1 MQKIKLL
8 GKEVNIAFNLAT
20 EIAYEQITGE
30 AFAIDKLSFTK
41 NAVALYMAA
50 ISANNPD
57 SDITTEDISS
67 KASGAEVKALSDA
80 IYAEMKAWM
89 NIPDV
94 MTEKEEEKKDEDEEK
109 ND

>member
-1 MQKIKLL
+1 MQKINLL

-30 AFAIDKLSFTK
+30 AFGIEKLSFTK
-41 NAVALYMAA
+41 NAAALYMAA
-50 ISANNPD
+50 IIANNPD
-57 SDITTEDISS
+57 IDITTEDFIS

-94 MTEKEEEKKDEDEEK
+94 MDKKVEEKEEDEEK
-109 ND
+109 NA

>member
-50 ISANNPD
+50 IIANNPD
-57 SDITTEDISS
+57 IDITTEDIIS
-67 KASGAEVKALSDA
+67 KASGAEVKALSNA

-94 MTEKEEEKKDEDEEK
+94 MTEKEENKDEDEEK

>member
-1 MQKIKLL
+1 MQKINLL

-30 AFAIDKLSFTK
+30 AFGIEKLSFTK

-50 ISANNPD
+50 IIANNPD
-57 SDITTEDISS
+57 IDITTEDFIS

-89 NIPDV
+89 NIPDI
-94 MTEKEEEKKDEDEEK
+94 MDEREEKKEEGEEK
-109 ND
+109 NA

>member
-30 AFAIDKLSFTK
+30 AFGIEKLSFTK

-50 ISANNPD
+50 IIANNPD
-57 SDITTEDISS
+57 IDITTEDIIS

-89 NIPDV
+89 NIPDI
-94 MTEKEEEKKDEDEEK
+94 MDEREEKKEEGEEK
-109 ND
+109 NA

>member
-1 MQKIKLL
+1 MQKINLL
-8 GKEVNIAFNLAT
+8 GKDVNIAFNLAT

-30 AFAIDKLSFTK
+30 AFGIEKLSFTK

-50 ISANNPD
+50 IIANNPD
-57 SDITTEDISS
+57 IDITTEDLIS

-94 MTEKEEEKKDEDEEK
+94 MDEKEEKKDEDDEK
-109 ND
+109 NA

>member
-1 MQKIKLL
+1 MKKINLL

-20 EIAYEQITGE
+20 EIAYEKITGE
-30 AFAIDKLSFTK
+30 AFGIEKLSFTT

-50 ISANNPD
+50 IIANNPD
-57 SDITTEDISS
+57 IDINTEDIIG
-67 KASGAEVKALSDA
+67 KASGAEVKTLSDA

-94 MTEKEEEKKDEDEEK
+94 MNEKEEKKEEGEEK
-109 ND
+109 NA

>member
-8 GKEVNIAFNLAT
+8 GKDVNIAFNLAT

-30 AFAIDKLSFTK
+30 AFGIEKLSFTK

-50 ISANNPD
+50 IIANNPD
-57 SDITTEDISS
+57 IDITTEDIIS
-67 KASGAEVKALSDA
+67 KASGTEVKALSDA

-94 MTEKEEEKKDEDEEK
+94 MEEKVEKKDEDEEK
-109 ND
+109 NA

>member
-1 MQKIKLL
+1 MQKINLL
-8 GKEVNIAFNLAT
+8 GKEVNITFNLAT

-30 AFAIDKLSFTK
+30 AFGIEKLSFTK
-41 NAVALYMAA
+41 NAVALYMSA
-50 ISANNPD
+50 IIANNPD
-57 SDITTEDISS
+57 IDITTEDIIS

-94 MTEKEEEKKDEDEEK
+94 MEEKEETKDEDEEK
-109 ND
+109 NS

>member
-20 EIAYEQITGE
+20 EIAYEQITKE
-30 AFAIDKLSFTK
+30 AFGIEKLNFTK

-50 ISANNPD
+50 IIANNPD
-57 SDITTEDISS
+57 MDITTEDIIV

-94 MTEKEEEKKDEDEEK
+94 MDEQEEKKEEGEEK
-109 ND
+109 NA

>member
-1 MQKIKLL
+1 MQKINLL

-30 AFAIDKLSFTK
+30 AFGIEKLSFTK

-50 ISANNPD
+50 IISNNPD
-57 SDITTEDISS
+57 IDFTTEDFIS

-94 MTEKEEEKKDEDEEK
+94 MEGKEEAKDEDEEK
-109 ND
+109 NS

>member
-8 GKEVNIAFNLAT
+8 GKDVNIAFNLAT

-30 AFAIDKLSFTK
+30 AFGIEKLSFTK

-50 ISANNPD
+50 IIANNPD
-57 SDITTEDISS
+57 IDITTEDIIS
-67 KASGAEVKALSDA
+67 KARGAEVKALSDA

-94 MTEKEEEKKDEDEEK
+94 MDEKVEKKDEDEEK
-109 ND
+109 NA

>member
-1 MQKIKLL
+1 MQKINLL

-50 ISANNPD
+50 IIANNPD
-57 SDITTEDISS
+57 IDITTEDIIS
-67 KASGAEVKALSDA
+67 KASGAEVKALSNA
-80 IYAEMKAWM
+80 IYEEMKAWM

-94 MTEKEEEKKDEDEEK
+94 MTEKEENKDEDEEK
-109 ND
+109 NA

>member
-1 MQKIKLL
+1 MQKINLL

-30 AFAIDKLSFTK
+30 AFGIEKLSFTK

-50 ISANNPD
+50 IIANNPD
-57 SDITTEDISS
+57 IDITTEDFIS

-94 MTEKEEEKKDEDEEK
+94 MEEKEKAKDEDEEK
-109 ND
+109 NA

>member
-1 MQKIKLL
+1 MQKINLL

-30 AFAIDKLSFTK
+30 AFGIEKLSFTK

-50 ISANNPD
+50 IIANNPD
-57 SDITTEDISS
+57 IDITTEDIISN
-67 KASGAEVKALSDA
+67 ASGAEVKALSDA

-94 MTEKEEEKKDEDEEK
+94 MDEKVEKKDEDEEK
-109 ND
+109 NA

>member
-30 AFAIDKLSFTK
+30 AFGIEKLSFTK

-50 ISANNPD
+50 IIANNPD
-57 SDITTEDISS
+57 IDITTEDIIS

-80 IYAEMKAWM
+80 IYAEMKDWM

-94 MTEKEEEKKDEDEEK
+94 MNEKEEKKEEDEEK
-109 ND
+109 NA

>member
-1 MQKIKLL
+1 MQKINLL

-30 AFAIDKLSFTK
+30 AFGIEKLSFTK

-50 ISANNPD
+50 IIANNPD
-57 SDITTEDISS
+57 IDITTEDLIS

-89 NIPDV
+89 NIPDI
-94 MTEKEEEKKDEDEEK
+94 MDEREEKKEEGEEK
-109 ND
+109 NA

>member
-30 AFAIDKLSFTK
+30 AFGIEKLSFTK

-50 ISANNPD
+50 IIANNPD
-57 SDITTEDISS
+57 IDITTEDIIS
-67 KASGAEVKALSDA
+67 KASGAEVKALSNA

>member
-8 GKEVNIAFNLAT
+8 GKEVNISFNLAT

-30 AFAIDKLSFTK
+30 AFGIEKLNFTK

-50 ISANNPD
+50 IIANNPD
-57 SDITTEDISS
+57 IDITTEDIIS

-94 MTEKEEEKKDEDEEK
+94 MDEKEEKKEEDDEK
-109 ND
+109 NA

>member
-30 AFAIDKLSFTK
+30 AFGIEKLSFTK
-41 NAVALYMAA
+41 NTVALYMAA
-50 ISANNPD
+50 IIANNPD
-57 SDITTEDISS
+57 IDITTEDIIS
-67 KASGAEVKALSDA
+67 KASGTEVKALSDA

-94 MTEKEEEKKDEDEEK
+94 MDEKVDKKEEDEEK
-109 ND
+109 NA

>member
-1 MQKIKLL
+1 MQKINLL

-30 AFAIDKLSFTK
+30 AFVIDKLSFTK

-50 ISANNPD
+50 IIANNPD
-57 SDITTEDISS
+57 IDITTEDIIS
-67 KASGAEVKALSDA
+67 KASGAEVKSLSNA

-94 MTEKEEEKKDEDEEK
+94 MTEKEENKDEDEEK
-109 ND
+109 NA

>member
-20 EIAYEQITGE
+20 EIAYEQITKE
-30 AFAIDKLSFTK
+30 AFGIEKLNFTK

-50 ISANNPD
+50 IIANNPD
-57 SDITTEDISS
+57 MDITTDDLIS

-80 IYAEMKAWM
+80 IYEEMRVWM
-89 NIPDV
+89 DV
-94 MTEKEEEKKDEDEEK
+94 PAVMQEKEEQVKEGEEK
-109 ND
+109 NA

>member
-1 MQKIKLL
+1 MQKINLL
-8 GKEVNIAFNLAT
+8 GKEVKIAFSLAT

-30 AFAIDKLSFTK
+30 AFVIDKLSFTK

-50 ISANNPD
+50 IIANNPD
-57 SDITTEDISS
+57 IDITTDDIIS
-67 KASGAEVKALSDA
+67 KASGTEVKALSDA

-109 ND
+109 NA

>member
-50 ISANNPD
+50 IIKNNPD
-57 SDITTEDISS
+57 IDITTEDIIS
-67 KASGAEVKALSDA
+67 KASGAEVKALSNA

-94 MTEKEEEKKDEDEEK
+94 MTEKEENKDEDEEK
-109 ND
+109 NA

>member
-1 MQKIKLL
+1 MQTINII
-8 GKEVNIAFNLAT
+8 GKEVKIAFNLAT

-30 AFAIDKLSFTK
+30 AFGIEKLNFTK

-50 ISANNPD
+50 IIANNPD
-57 SDITTEDISS
+57 IDINTEDIIS
-67 KASGAEVKALSDA
+67 KASGAEVKTLSDA

-94 MTEKEEEKKDEDEEK
+94 MNEKEEKKEEGEEK
-109 ND
+109 NA

>member
-1 MQKIKLL
+1 MQTINIID
-8 GKEVNIAFNLAT
+8 KEVKIAFNLAT

-30 AFAIDKLSFTK
+30 AFGIEKLSFTK

-50 ISANNPD
+50 IIANNPD
-57 SDITTEDISS
+57 IDITTDDLIS
-67 KASGAEVKALSDA
+67 KASGKEVKALSDA

-94 MTEKEEEKKDEDEEK
+94 MDEQEEKKEEDAEK
-109 ND
+109 NA

>member
-1 MQKIKLL
+1 MQKINLL
-8 GKEVNIAFNLAT
+8 GNEVKIAFNLAT

-50 ISANNPD
+50 IIANNPD
-57 SDITTEDISS
+57 IDITTEDIIS
-67 KASGAEVKALSDA
+67 KASGAEVKALSNS

-94 MTEKEEEKKDEDEEK
+94 MTEKEENKDEDEEK
-109 ND
+109 NA

>member
-50 ISANNPD
+50 IIANNPD
-57 SDITTEDISS
+57 IDITTEDIIS
-67 KASGAEVKALSDA
+67 KASGAEVKALSNS

-94 MTEKEEEKKDEDEEK
+94 MTEKEENKDEDEEK
-109 ND
+109 NA

>member
-8 GKEVNIAFNLAT
+8 GKDVNIAFNLAT

-30 AFAIDKLSFTK
+30 AFGIEKLSFTK

-50 ISANNPD
+50 IIANNPD
-57 SDITTEDISS
+57 IDITTEDIIS
-67 KASGAEVKALSDA
+67 KASGTEVKALSDA

-89 NIPDV
+89 DIPDV
-94 MTEKEEEKKDEDEEK
+94 MVEKVEAKDEDEEK
-109 ND
+109 NA

>member
-50 ISANNPD
+50 IIANNPD
-57 SDITTEDISS
+57 IDITTEDIIS
-67 KASGAEVKALSDA
+67 KASGAEVKALSNA

-94 MTEKEEEKKDEDEEK
+94 MTEKEENKDEDEEK
-109 ND
+109 NA

>member
-30 AFAIDKLSFTK
+30 AFGIEKLSFTK

-50 ISANNPD
+50 IIANNRD
-57 SDITTEDISS
+57 IDITTEDIIS
-67 KASGAEVKALSDA
+67 KASGAEVKALSNA

-94 MTEKEEEKKDEDEEK
+94 MTEKEENKDEDEEK
-109 ND
+109 NA

>member
-1 MQKIKLL
+1 MQKINII

-30 AFAIDKLSFTK
+30 AFGIEKLSFTK

-50 ISANNPD
+50 IIANNPD
-57 SDITTEDISS
+57 IDITTEDIIS

-94 MTEKEEEKKDEDEEK
+94 MDEKVEKKEEDEEK
-109 ND
+109 NA

>member
-1 MQKIKLL
+1 MQKINLL

-30 AFAIDKLSFTK
+30 AFGIEKLSFTK

-50 ISANNPD
+50 IIANNPD
-57 SDITTEDISS
+57 IDITTEDFIS

-94 MTEKEEEKKDEDEEK
+94 MEEKEESKDEDEEK
-109 ND
+109 NS

>member
-1 MQKIKLL
+1 MQKINII

-30 AFAIDKLSFTK
+30 AFGIEKLSFTK

-50 ISANNPD
+50 IIANNPD
-57 SDITTEDISS
+57 IDITTEDIIS

-94 MTEKEEEKKDEDEEK
+94 MDEKVEAKYEDEEK
-109 ND
+109 NA

>member
-1 MQKIKLL
+1 MQKINLL

-30 AFAIDKLSFTK
+30 AFGIEKLSFTT
-41 NAVALYMAA
+41 NAVALYMAT
-50 ISANNPD
+50 IIANNPD
-57 SDITTEDISS
+57 IDITTEDIIS

-94 MTEKEEEKKDEDEEK
+94 MEEKEEAKDEDEEK
-109 ND
+109 NS

>member
-1 MQKIKLL
+1 MQKINLL

-20 EIAYEQITGE
+20 EIAYEQITKE
-30 AFAIDKLSFTK
+30 AFGIEKLSFTK

-50 ISANNPD
+50 IIANNPD
-57 SDITTEDISS
+57 IDITTEDFIS

-94 MTEKEEEKKDEDEEK
+94 MDEKEEKKDVDDEK
-109 ND
+109 NA